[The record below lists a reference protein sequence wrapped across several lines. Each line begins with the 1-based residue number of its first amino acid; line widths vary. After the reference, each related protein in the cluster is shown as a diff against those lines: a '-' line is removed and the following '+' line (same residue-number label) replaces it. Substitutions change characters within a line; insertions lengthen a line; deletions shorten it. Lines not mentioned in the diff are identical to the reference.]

1 MTHNISVIHFSE
13 GRVTYVCKQKGN
25 VFVLGLSPLACSLVG
40 SLFTNEQP
48 KRVERDII
56 DTSAMHS
63 GLVYDGVTNADC
75 WAQNASTC
83 SHSFASFR
91 C

>member
-1 MTHNISVIHFSE
+1 MSVNKRGTI
-13 GRVTYVCKQKGN
+13 
-25 VFVLGLSPLACSLVG
+25 FVLGLSSLACSLVG

-48 KRVERDII
+48 KRVERDAF
-56 DTSAMHS
+56 DTFAMHS

>member
-1 MTHNISVIHFSE
+1 MSVNKRGTF
-13 GRVTYVCKQKGN
+13 
-25 VFVLGLSPLACSLVG
+25 FVLGLSSLCSLVS
-40 SLFTNEQP
+40 SLFTNEQL
-48 KRVERDII
+48 KTVECDVF

-63 GLVYDGVTNADC
+63 GFVYDGVSNADC